1 MSDTPG
7 LDVRLKRR
15 VHPGLSLDF
24 AFTLRTGC
32 GVVFGPSGAGK
43 TTLLRL
49 IAGLIRPDSGSIHL
63 RECLLFNSDRG
74 VNLPLRSR
82 RIGLVFQD
90 DLLFPHLNVAANI
103 GFGLQGWG
111 RLEAKRRINE
121 ISSLC
126 GVNSFLGRRPDTLSG
141 GERQRVGLARALA
154 PRPRLLLCDEPVSA
168 LDLVSRTAL
177 IDVLKVVQCRESLPI
192 LYITHSPAEA
202 VSVGNTLFLFNQ
214 GRIVAEGAPI
224 DVLAEAAG
232 GGVGRLEGVRNEF
245 PGVVEAHSPDQGETH
260 LRLIGGPQV
269 IVPRQTLPTG
279 AAVVVS
285 VLAEEILLARG
296 SVLGLSA
303 RNIIEGTVDRVLPH
317 GAEAEVLVRTGA
329 LIWMVSVVGP
339 AVTALGL
346 ETGAE
351 VRMIVKARSCHIR
364 ISSNPS
370 IVYEENGMEL

>member
-1 MSDTPG
+1 MSDAPG
-7 LDVRLKRR
+7 LDVRLRRR
-15 VHPGLSLDF
+15 VHPGLMLDLALSLG
-24 AFTLRTGC
+24 TGC

-49 IAGLIRPDSGSIHL
+49 IAGLIRPDSGSIRL
-63 RECLLFNSDRG
+63 GDSSLFDADLG

-90 DLLFPHLNVAANI
+90 DLLFPHLTVAANI
-103 GFGLQGWG
+103 GFGLQGWANV
-111 RLEAKRRINE
+111 EAKRRIDE
-121 ISSLC
+121 ISALC
-126 GVNSFLGRRPDTLSG
+126 GVNPLLGRRPVTLSG

-154 PRPRLLLCDEPVSA
+154 PQPRLLLCDEPVSA

-177 IDVLKVVQCRESLPI
+177 IDVLKVVQTKESLPI
-192 LYITHSPAEA
+192 LYVTHSPAEA
-202 VSVGNTLFLFNQ
+202 VSLGKTLFLVEA
-214 GRIVAEGAPI
+214 GRIVAEGPPI
-224 DVLAEAAG
+224 DVLAAAARG
-232 GGVGRLEGVRNEF
+232 SAGRLEGVRNEF
-245 PGVVEAHSPDQGETH
+245 PAVVEDHSLDHGETR
-260 LRLIGGPQV
+260 LRLDGGPLL

-279 AAVVVS
+279 TAVVVS

-296 SVLGLSA
+296 PVLGLSA

-346 ETGAE
+346 ETGSE
-351 VRMIVKARSCHIR
+351 VRMIVKARSCHVR
-364 ISSNPS
+364 GSSHRS
-370 IVYEENGMEL
+370 AVSAENGREV